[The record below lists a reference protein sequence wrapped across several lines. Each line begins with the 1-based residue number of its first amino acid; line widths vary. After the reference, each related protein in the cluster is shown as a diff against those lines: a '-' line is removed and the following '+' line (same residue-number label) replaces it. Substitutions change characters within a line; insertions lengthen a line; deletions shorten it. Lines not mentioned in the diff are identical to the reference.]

1 MIVTKEEFDELSS
14 MVEEIHKYI
23 FSERFTPRRGEV
35 RMTSTELKDILNIP
49 HNTYYVWLRKGLLPR
64 RQDISGFYFIASEV
78 DQALIERRIIREDR
92 YVEEF
97 RRNYIY
103 DVR

>member
-49 HNTYYVWLRKGLLPR
+49 HNTYYEWLRKGCNVACGSQL
-64 RQDISGFYFIASEV
+64 QCNMF
-78 DQALIERRIIREDR
+78 Q
-92 YVEEF
+92 
-97 RRNYIY
+97 
-103 DVR
+103 